1 MGLGGGRGDERSE
14 GDVGQ
19 VEGERGVLG
28 GEAGHDGVG
37 IAARG
42 ASSLSAVRVLA
53 GPLSC
58 CNTGR
63 RGRIGGK
70 DFFVK
75 EWKTRRQAERG
86 RNWMRGSF
94 CGSGMVGW

>member
-14 GDVGQ
+14 GDVGE

-42 ASSLSAVRVLA
+42 ASSLFDIFRL
-53 GPLSC
+53 
-58 CNTGR
+58 
-63 RGRIGGK
+63 
-70 DFFVK
+70 
-75 EWKTRRQAERG
+75 
-86 RNWMRGSF
+86 
-94 CGSGMVGW
+94 